1 VSTDA
6 TRDRKPEPVD
16 EACTRGSPT
25 EAGSQ
30 PNGSPAAG
38 QLAPGLWL
46 VATPIGNLGDIGARA
61 ARVLAGADLVVCEDT
76 RVTGVLLR
84 HLGVS
89 RPLRPYHDHNAVRV
103 RPELLRRLEAGERI
117 ALVSDA
123 GTPGIAD
130 PGFKLV
136 REAVA
141 RGIPVRTVPGPSA
154 AIAALSVSGLPT
166 DRFLFEGFL
175 PPKPAARR
183 RRLAAVADLDATLV
197 VYEAPHRIAATLADM
212 AEILGD
218 RDAAI
223 ARELTKLHE
232 QVVHG
237 RLAELGRRIGA
248 DIPKRG
254 EFVIVVGPPEAQ
266 AAPAAAGEEEVRE
279 LLRTLL
285 AEAGLRDAVARAAI
299 RTGLPKKRLY
309 ALALALRET
318 EGP

>member
-1 VSTDA
+1 M
-6 TRDRKPEPVD
+6 
-16 EACTRGSPT
+16 
-25 EAGSQ
+25 Q

-46 VATPIGNLGDIGARA
+46 VATPIGNLGDISLRARQ
-61 ARVLAGADLVVCEDT
+61 VLAEADLILCEDT

-84 HLGVS
+84 HLGIA
-89 RPLRPYHDHNAVRV
+89 RPLRSYHEHNAAHV
-103 RPELLRRLEAGERI
+103 RPELLRRLAAGERI

-154 AIAALSVSGLPT
+154 VIAALSVSGLPT

-175 PPKPAARR
+175 PAKAAARR
-183 RRLAAVADLDATLV
+183 RRLAQIADLDATLIV
-197 VYEAPHRIAATLADM
+197 FEAPHRIAATLADM

-218 RDAAI
+218 REAAL

-237 RLAELGRRIGA
+237 RLTQLQRRLGTE
-248 DIPKRG
+248 IPERG
-254 EFVIVVGPPEAQ
+254 EFVVVVGPPHEPWLPTAAQ
-266 AAPAAAGEEEVRE
+266 EEEAVA
-279 LLRTLL
+279 LLRSLL
-285 AEAGLRDAVARAAI
+285 GEMSLKEAVARAAL
-299 RTGLPKKRLY
+299 RLGLPKRQLY
-309 ALALALRET
+309 ALALALRES
-318 EGP
+318 EPQ